1 METFEDHMWC
11 SHSCHSG
18 DDDDDYSEGIERHPL
33 VKIRSRSNSRSRSRS
48 RSRLNN
54 QNRRRSSF
62 LVDELDMLM
71 DKAATTIQAAWR
83 GHLTRKQ
90 LMVEHAAASTIQAA
104 WRHFITREYLALR
117 HGPMPAEQMY
127 GRRRRTPS
135 LASLEDE
142 RVRRPRHYS
151 MEDKDH
157 AAEVIQAHYRGY
169 VTRKAISQC
178 RHAAVTIQAHWR
190 GYQTRQELAQRGY
203 PPSKPR
209 KTYYTPPTY
218 VPGSTGWMGPYPRKH
233 WRKVMVGEP
242 EEWASKGGRAP
253 MPKRQKERLKTTQPK
268 VCPQCGHC
276 TGVRVLVGVGKAP
289 PSESDRDEE
298 YDVRTPRSRRSQP
311 KGMSTKAS
319 KSPGPAPRPH
329 HYRAQVSYQTSSRSY
344 YSNVVS
350 DDQPR
355 RQGRDPQRLL
365 AGQVSTTRV
374 TRERTTGRSYSSTS
388 LQQPTA
394 PSPGTSEWLY
404 ENYCARRMGEGQ
416 RRVFKT
422 RKQIWQVARAATLI
436 QSFWRGWKVRRSLA
450 VQQAAATTIQSA
462 YRGYKTRVY
471 LIEAGVLSEGD
482 TE

>member
-1 METFEDHMWC
+1 METFEDHTWC
-11 SHSCHSG
+11 SHSYHSG
-18 DDDDDYSEGIERHPL
+18 DDDDDDDYDGGSGRHPL
-33 VKIRSRSNSRSRSRS
+33 VKIRSRSNSRSRH
-48 RSRLNN
+48 NN

-71 DKAATTIQAAWR
+71 DKAATTIQAAYR
-83 GHLTRKQ
+83 GHLTRNQ
-90 LMVEHAAASTIQAA
+90 LKAEHAAASTIQAA
-104 WRHFITREYLALR
+104 WRHFITREYLALQR
-117 HGPMPAEQMY
+117 GPVPSDQMY

-135 LASLEDE
+135 LASLEDV
-142 RVRRPRHYS
+142 RVRRPRRYS
-151 MEDKDH
+151 MEDRDH

-169 VTRKAISQC
+169 VTRKAICEC
-178 RHAAVTIQAHWR
+178 RNAAVTIQAHWR

-203 PPSKPR
+203 PPPSPQKR
-209 KTYYTPPTY
+209 YYTPPTY

-253 MPKRQKERLKTTQPK
+253 IPKRQKDRLKTTQPK

-276 TGVRVLVGVGKAP
+276 TGVRVLVGVGKGP
-289 PSESDRDEE
+289 PSESDRDDECE
-298 YDVRTPRSRRSQP
+298 GRIPRRCRP
-311 KGMSTKAS
+311 KRLPTKTS
-319 KSPGPAPRPH
+319 KSPGPASRAH

-350 DDQPR
+350 DEQHR
-355 RQGRDPQRLL
+355 RQGRDPQRLTP
-365 AGQVSTTRV
+365 GQVTTSRI
-374 TRERTTGRSYSSTS
+374 TRERTTGRSFSSTS
-388 LQQPTA
+388 LQQPAA

-436 QSFWRGWKVRRSLA
+436 QSFWRGWKVRRA
-450 VQQAAATTIQSA
+450 IAAQQAAATTIQSA

>member
-117 HGPMPAEQMY
+117 
-127 GRRRRTPS
+127 
-135 LASLEDE
+135 
-142 RVRRPRHYS
+142 PRHYS

-242 EEWASKGGRAP
+242 EDNASTFG
-253 MPKRQKERLKTTQPK
+253 T
-268 VCPQCGHC
+268 PQQIA
-276 TGVRVLVGVGKAP
+276 VLVF
-289 PSESDRDEE
+289 
-298 YDVRTPRSRRSQP
+298 
-311 KGMSTKAS
+311 
-319 KSPGPAPRPH
+319 
-329 HYRAQVSYQTSSRSY
+329 SRS
-344 YSNVVS
+344 
-350 DDQPR
+350 
-355 RQGRDPQRLL
+355 
-365 AGQVSTTRV
+365 
-374 TRERTTGRSYSSTS
+374 
-388 LQQPTA
+388 
-394 PSPGTSEWLY
+394 WL
-404 ENYCARRMGEGQ
+404 
-416 RRVFKT
+416 
-422 RKQIWQVARAATLI
+422 
-436 QSFWRGWKVRRSLA
+436 
-450 VQQAAATTIQSA
+450 VQ
-462 YRGYKTRVY
+462 
-471 LIEAGVLSEGD
+471 
-482 TE
+482 